1 MIQVRP
7 KDPIHIFELAGVLD
21 IPAAL
26 KLRDAIVE
34 LDPGDPVIVDC
45 HEVRDLQD
53 SALAF
58 LVWSLFS
65 RGRPI
70 VLRGVGEHHLRL
82 LRHLGVEKIVHT
94 GAQRPPGSDAPEPKT
109 GRP

>member
-1 MIQVRP
+1 MAQVQP
-7 KDPIHIFELAGVLD
+7 NNPIRVFELEGVLD
-21 IPAAL
+21 MPAAL

-34 LDPGDPVIVDC
+34 LDRDDRVIVDC